1 MAYSPAP
8 GGGGGRASSFE
19 RLNRDGTTSSSGGA
33 PRRSSLEDY
42 SSLSDPSQPRNGGD
56 GDAGGPSLAGPLPS
70 TNAFTSP
77 PFLIPSQPSQHR
89 QYTSNTPP
97 YTPSPTRT
105 RSSRFSFAAPA
116 FSSSLGNGAD
126 GSTTPPP
133 SADLDVWASDPL
145 EALEGRQTPFFLAL
159 PSGEDGQERARAN
172 GGTSG
177 YAFPPD
183 DGNELVPAG
192 LAWTGGDGGLGELE
206 GRENGGGDSGEMD
219 SGSGS
224 RPAELDR
231 RRDSG
236 YSEKAN
242 FVSLSHTVGAL
253 TARVG
258 DLTHLANTLYSRVS
272 QLERRSS
279 QQHRELEELRRA
291 FQSASLASRLTPQP
305 MSPVTYGGPPL
316 PLDCLDYPSID
327 GGELTPP
334 ASAPVLRHPHPH
346 HQSQGHFPYD
356 ESRSSTPRSL
366 AESPVARSRA
376 HSASTFPP
384 FGEGGGGPYIAYPPG
399 AGGPFN
405 AHLPDSL
412 SVPLSPYSGHR
423 PSLPSSGHSS
433 FGASAFDPV
442 TGSGRGQ
449 LVDIALRQALH
460 QGGIGSS
467 RQRSMSVASASVS
480 SGGTRMPLHGR
491 TASLPSGGAP
501 RGLTAAAGGAG
512 AGMNGIVEQLNYRLL
527 LESDSD
533 IDSEAFVRRILRN
546 NDQQCSLFLQ
556 QRVRTTTLERRQQLF
571 EAVGQHVL
579 DLGFSKFGNFLVSR
593 CLEAGDLALAKSF
606 EATLTSHFLE
616 LSLDPFGCHVV
627 QKLLDCGDSATKDRV
642 IEELMPHP
650 TTLMQ
655 KNSGHVW
662 NRILTT
668 RNPPVFYRRLAEM
681 GEGTWADV
689 VKDDGGSLIVQHM
702 LEDWTEAHMSGVAR
716 EVLVKADD
724 VARSPCGSFVLS
736 HLIDRNALPF
746 VTKLMQS
753 ASQLALDNFGAK
765 MIDKCL
771 RTGRVPSQVV
781 SSFVDSLVEKSGES
795 SPPLVAVASHVNGS
809 NLVSHLLTSGP
820 SSYRDKEKLV
830 RCITSHGS
838 ALTHE
843 GGAHGAKLVGMCA
856 RVRA

>member
-8 GGGGGRASSFE
+8 GGGGGLASSFE
-19 RLNRDGTTSSSGGA
+19 RLNRDSTTSSSVGE
-33 PRRSSLEDY
+33 PLRRSVGDY

-70 TNAFTSP
+70 TNEITSP
-77 PFLIPSQPSQHR
+77 PFLNPSQPSQHR
-89 QYTSNTPP
+89 QYTSTTPP

-116 FSSSLGNGAD
+116 FSSSLGSGAD
-126 GSTTPPP
+126 GSTTPLL
-133 SADLDVWASDPL
+133 SANLDVWANDPL

-159 PSGEDGQERARAN
+159 PGGEDGQERARTN
-172 GGTSG
+172 GGAQG
-177 YAFPPD
+177 YTFPLG
-183 DGNELVPAG
+183 DGDELVPAG
-192 LAWTGGDGGLGELE
+192 TAWIGGDGGLEELE
-206 GRENGGGDSGEMD
+206 GTEDGVGDSGETE

-236 YSEKAN
+236 YSEAN

-258 DLTHLANTLYSRVS
+258 DLTHLANTLYSRVGR
-272 QLERRSS
+272 LERTASAQS
-279 QQHRELEELRRA
+279 RELDDLRRA
-291 FQSASLASRLTPQP
+291 LQSASLASRLTPQP
-305 MSPVTYGGPPL
+305 ISPVTYGAPPL
-316 PLDCLDYPSID
+316 PLDCLDYPTSD
-327 GGELTPP
+327 GGDLTPP

-356 ESRSSTPRSL
+356 ESRSSTPRSF
-366 AESPVARSRA
+366 ADSPVARSRA
-376 HSASTFPP
+376 HSASTFPS
-384 FGEGGGGPYIAYPPG
+384 FGEGGGDPYIAHPPG
-399 AGGPFN
+399 LNAPFPP
-405 AHLPDSL
+405 HVPDAL
-412 SVPLSPYSGHR
+412 GVPVSPYSIHR
-423 PSLPSSGHSS
+423 PSFPSSGHSS
-433 FGASAFDPV
+433 FGPSAFDASA
-442 TGSGRGQ
+442 GSGRGQ

-460 QGGIGSS
+460 QDGIGSS
-467 RQRSMSVASASVS
+467 RQRSMSVASGSVS

-491 TASLPSGGAP
+491 TASLPGGGTP
-501 RGLTAAAGGAG
+501 RGLNLAGGG
-512 AGMNGIVEQLNYRLL
+512 GGMNGIVEQLNYRVL

-556 QRVRTTTLERRQQLF
+556 QRVRTTTPERKQQLF

-668 RNPPVFYRRLAEM
+668 RNPPMFYRRLAEM

-716 EVLVKADD
+716 EVLAKADE
-724 VARSPCGSFVLS
+724 VATSPCGSFVLS

-746 VTKLMQS
+746 AAKLMQS

-809 NLVSHLLTSGP
+809 NLVSHLLTSGA